1 MIVADTEGRDQEA
14 ENSSGLTS
22 QTTAAWN
29 NKQSETDCLPK
40 VLHVNCNLGKQVLLV
55 PLSDEKREAQK
66 GQICI

>member
-1 MIVADTEGRDQEA
+1 MW
-14 ENSSGLTS
+14 
-22 QTTAAWN
+22 QTQKEETRRQ
-29 NKQSETDCLPK
+29 KTRLVLPRKPQLLGIIKSETDCLPK